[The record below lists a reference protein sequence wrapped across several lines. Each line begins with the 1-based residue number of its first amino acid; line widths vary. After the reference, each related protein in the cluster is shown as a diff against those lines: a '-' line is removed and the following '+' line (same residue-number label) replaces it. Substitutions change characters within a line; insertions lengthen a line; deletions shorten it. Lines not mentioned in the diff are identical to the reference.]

1 MRAADACRPSFCLR
15 PADDAEALYDFS
27 SSNDRRW
34 LSVNVR
40 QYGDSRKCWL
50 PQYFYPLEDLQIG
63 RGLARLR
70 NDGRQ
75 VVGDHVQFPVGYA
88 IQRDLAGGGERKSA
102 LSYAYDP
109 EHAADHTRMIGM
121 S

>member
-1 MRAADACRPSFCLR
+1 M
-15 PADDAEALYDFS
+15 
-27 SSNDRRW
+27 
-34 LSVNVR
+34 NVR